1 MKTTNLTCVECPMG
15 CDITVTVDN
24 GVVVSVEGNTCKRG
38 KLYAENEVVCPKRVL
53 TTTVKSHSGKMVP
66 VKTDKPVEKAKTLEY
81 MKESAKIVVDLP
93 IKIGDV
99 VKENFVEGVNLIAT
113 DNI

>member
-53 TTTVKSHSGKMVP
+53 TTTVKSHSGKMVA
-66 VKTDKPVEKAKTLEY
+66 VKTDKTVEKAKTLEY
-81 MKESAKIVVDLP
+81 MKEIAKIVVDLP
-93 IKIGDV
+93 IKIGDI